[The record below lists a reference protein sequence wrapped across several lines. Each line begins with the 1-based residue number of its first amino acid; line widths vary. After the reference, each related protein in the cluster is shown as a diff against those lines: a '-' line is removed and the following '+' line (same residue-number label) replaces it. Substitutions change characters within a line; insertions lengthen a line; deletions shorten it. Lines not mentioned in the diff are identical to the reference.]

1 MSTYSNKTTNISNF
15 HLMIDF
21 NHVTVKYGNLSA
33 LNNIDF
39 KLYKQDFLY
48 IIGPNGGGK
57 STLVKSILN
66 LVKPSAGTIDI
77 TTKKIGY
84 LPQTLNSKSNFP
96 ITVSEVIYSGFN
108 NQRLFVSK
116 KDHELIDKWLIEM
129 DLLDYKNEMMATLSG
144 GQQQR
149 VFFIRSII
157 SNPEILILDE
167 PTSALDPDF
176 RTKFYKLIHKLND
189 EGMTIIFVTH
199 DVNNLDCDNHILMYV
214 DQEVKYFG
222 SLKDFKSHNKGGHD
236 HV

>member
-1 MSTYSNKTTNISNF
+1 
-15 HLMIDF
+15 MIDF
-21 NHVTVKYGNLSA
+21 NHVSVKYGNLTA
-33 LNNIDF
+33 LKNIDF

-222 SLKDFKSHNKGGHD
+222 SLKDFKSHNNGGHD